1 MGMINSNQGSLG
13 PIQNLSSGSPLGQVQ
28 GQNLSVPPTPEQS
41 QTGFAQQQKLQ
52 PVNDLS
58 SDAQQTLSSN
68 LNDAQSSQVMEQA
81 SGGLPEIFGDVVGQL
96 PGIAHQAIQQVGN
109 LAGTAQNILAPT
121 GDILET
127 VLEQTGLGQTLN
139 QAVGGNATGVLSNLN
154 EIASTI
160 PVQGISDGLS
170 HIPVMFENA
179 VGHLAQGEIMAAV
192 GDLSGG
198 IGDVAHDFGAGI
210 LDAVPNL
217 LGSAGNLIGNAGPL
231 ISNLADKAEEILPGL
246 TQQLAPIA
254 DAIPGGEEVV
264 RALGE
269 MGGALAPLVSTVSSS
284 AAEIAPQV
292 GEGSKSLL
300 NAINPSVKQIID
312 QV

>member
-1 MGMINSNQGSLG
+1 VV
-13 PIQNLSSGSPLGQVQ
+13 SS
-28 GQNLSVPPTPEQS
+28 TAEQS
-41 QTGFAQQQKLQ
+41 QAVFAQQQKIQ

-58 SDAQQTLSSN
+58 SDAQQTLSKN
-68 LNDAQSSQVMEQA
+68 LNDTHSSQIMEQA

-96 PGIAHQAIQQVGN
+96 PGVAHQAIQQAGS
-109 LAGTAQNILAPT
+109 LAGTAQNILSPT
-121 GDILET
+121 GDIIET
-127 VLEQTGLGQTLN
+127 VLEQTGLGQALN

-160 PVQGISDGLS
+160 PVQGVTDGLS
-170 HIPVMFENA
+170 HIPVMLENA
-179 VGHLAQGEIMAAV
+179 VGHLAQGDIMAAV

-198 IGDVAHDFGAGI
+198 IKDVTHDFGAGV

-217 LGSAGNLIGNAGPL
+217 LGSAGNLIGNAGPM
-231 ISNLADKAEEILPGL
+231 IANLADKAEDILPGL
-246 TQQLAPIA
+246 TNQLAPMA
-254 DAIPGGEEVV
+254 DAIPGGEEVF